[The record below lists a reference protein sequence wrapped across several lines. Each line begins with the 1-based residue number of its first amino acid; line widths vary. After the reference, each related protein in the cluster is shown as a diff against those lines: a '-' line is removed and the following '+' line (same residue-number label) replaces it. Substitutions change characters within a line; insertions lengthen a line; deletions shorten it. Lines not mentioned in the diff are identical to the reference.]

1 MLTSAPIVGMH
12 FRPPAKA
19 LVAALPS
26 GTPLLLEPEPTNQ
39 YDPFAVKVL
48 VDLSD
53 MYDDFWDEIDQA
65 LGLAGVEKDEL
76 LEAPRHIAYIDKAK
90 TGSAMQVFAAMTA
103 GHVPSARLGFDG
115 NGNALV
121 TMSWEQGNE

>member
-1 MLTSAPIVGMH
+1 MITSAPIVGMH

-26 GTPLLLEPEPTNQ
+26 GTPLMLEPEPTNQ

-48 VDLSD
+48 VDLTE
-53 MYDDFWDEIDQA
+53 MDDEFWDEIETA
-65 LGLAGVEKDEL
+65 LGLAGVEKEEL

-90 TGSAMQVFAAMTA
+90 TGSAKQVFEAMTA
-103 GHVPSARLGFDG
+103 GHEPSAKLGFDG
-115 NGNALV
+115 QGAALV
-121 TMSWEQGNE
+121 TITWTEAE